1 MATTKFEGPG
11 VAQAAVMKM
20 AEHEMESVYR
30 PYVSVDEAMFRKDAK
45 RSPLSLPSE
54 GRGIP
59 LRTS

>member
-1 MATTKFEGPG
+1 
-11 VAQAAVMKM
+11 MKM